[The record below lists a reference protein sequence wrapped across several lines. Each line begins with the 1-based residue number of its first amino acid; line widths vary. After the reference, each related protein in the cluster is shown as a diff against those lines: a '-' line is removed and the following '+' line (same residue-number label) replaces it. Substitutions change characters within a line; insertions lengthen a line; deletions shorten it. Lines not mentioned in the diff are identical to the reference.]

1 MKKCKQQLSS
11 RCLASLV
18 ALNMAFSLSLPS
30 FAEELAENAA
40 DDIIILYTN
49 DVHCGVDDN
58 IGYAGL
64 ALYEKEMLEETPYV
78 TLVDAGDAIQG
89 APIGTLSSGSYL
101 IDIMNEVGYDFA
113 VPGNHE
119 FDYGMDRFLE
129 LAEDLDCGYTSCN
142 FMDLSTDQTVL
153 DPYQIFE
160 YGSTRVAFIGVCTPE
175 SYSKSTPAYF
185 QDEDGN
191 YLYGF
196 CEDET
201 GEALYAQIQDTV
213 DDALAEGA
221 DYVILVGHLGNE
233 GVTERWSS
241 EEVIANTSNI
251 DVVID
256 GHSHETYN
264 QILENKDGS
273 QVILTQ
279 TGTKLSNI
287 GKLTIEP
294 DGTITAEMVTEVPA
308 PASTASAAD
317 ATAAE
322 ASPASASGEEEPEK
336 YVDPQTDQF
345 IKNIQS
351 QYAQM
356 LEEVVGETTVLL
368 TVNNPETGERA
379 VRSAETN
386 LGDFCADALLDQTG
400 ADVAFMNGGG
410 IRADIAV
417 GDITYNDLLSVFPYS
432 NTICVAEVTGSQIRD
447 ALEMGAR
454 NYPEEN
460 GGFLQTAGLSYIIRS
475 SIPSSVQMDEKGN
488 FLGVDGE
495 YRVTDIKVN
504 GEDLDLEQVY
514 TLASHSYMLKSY
526 GDGMTMFQ
534 GCTIIQDD
542 IAVDVDV
549 LSNYLTEALDGVV
562 GDSYSNPLGDGRI
575 TIQS

>member
-1 MKKCKQQLSS
+1 MKKFQQQLSS
-11 RCLASLV
+11 RCLASIV
-18 ALNMAFSLSLPS
+18 ALNMAFSLPLPS
-30 FAEELAENAA
+30 FAAELDEDVAQ
-40 DDIIILYTN
+40 DIIVLYTN

-89 APIGTLSSGSYL
+89 APIGTLSSGSYI

-142 FMDLSTDQTVL
+142 FMDLSNNQTVF

-160 YGSTRVAFIGVCTPE
+160 YGDTSIAFIGVCTPE
-175 SYSKSTPAYF
+175 SYTKSSPTYF
-185 QDEDGN
+185 QDDSGN

-201 GEALYAQIQDTV
+201 GEALYTQIQNTV

-233 GVTERWSS
+233 GITERWSS
-241 EEVIANTSNI
+241 EAIIENTTNI

-264 QILENKDGS
+264 QILENMDGE

-294 DGTITAEMVTEVPA
+294 DGTITAEMITEVPA
-308 PASTASAAD
+308 ATVTASSAD
-317 ATAAE
+317 ATAPD
-322 ASPASASGEEEPEK
+322 ASPASADEEEPSK
-336 YVDPQTDQF
+336 NVDPETDQF
-345 IKNIQS
+345 VKNIQS
-351 QYAQM
+351 QYSDM

-368 TVNNPETGERA
+368 TTNNPETGERA

-400 ADVAFMNGGG
+400 ADIAFMNGGG

-447 ALEMGAR
+447 ALEMGVK

-460 GGFLQTAGLSYIIRS
+460 GGFLQVAGLSYTIDS
-475 SIPSSVQMDEKGN
+475 SIPSGVQMDQKGN

-495 YRVTDIKVN
+495 YRVTDIEVN
-504 GEDLDLEQVY
+504 GEALDLEQTY

-534 GCTIIQDD
+534 GCNIIQDD

-549 LSNYLTEALDGVV
+549 LSNYLTEALNGVI
-562 GDSYSNPLGDGRI
+562 GDSYSNPQGDGRI
-575 TIQS
+575 TIK